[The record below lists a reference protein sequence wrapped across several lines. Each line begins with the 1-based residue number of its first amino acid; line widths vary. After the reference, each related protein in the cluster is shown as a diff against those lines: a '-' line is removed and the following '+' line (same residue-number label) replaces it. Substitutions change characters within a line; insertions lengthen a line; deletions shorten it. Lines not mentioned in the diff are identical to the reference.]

1 MINNEQKATVKELKN
16 RWAAAKLA
24 GDTNRANSTM
34 DLIYEWYL
42 DNIGELSTEQ
52 VKAFRL
58 FFHMNDYL

>member
-1 MINNEQKATVKELKN
+1 MINSKQKAIVKELKS

-24 GDTNRANSTM
+24 GNIKQANKTM

-52 VKAFRL
+52 AKAFRL
-58 FFHMNDYL
+58 FFRMNDYL

>member
-1 MINNEQKATVKELKN
+1 MINNEQKAVVKDLKT

-24 GDTNRANSTM
+24 GNTNQANETI

-52 VKAFRL
+52 AKAFRR
-58 FFHMNDYL
+58 FFDRYDYL

>member
-1 MINNEQKATVKELKN
+1 MINNEQKAVVKDLKN

-24 GDTNRANSTM
+24 GNIKQANETI

-52 VKAFRL
+52 AKAFRL
-58 FFHMNDYL
+58 FFCMNDYL